1 MLNRKQSIATGALAP
16 MVRAAVVLIF
26 LSLGTQAHA
35 IGTGAGTDISN
46 TAEVSFDIA
55 GSTVTENSNTVV
67 VTVAEILDVNVTV
80 QSPQTPVAPNDLN
93 QELLFT
99 VTNTGNGLETFN
111 LSLDSLLAG
120 DDFDPTPAVPAIYFD
135 TDGSGDLSAGDTP
148 YTPGT
153 NDPQLAA
160 DASVNVLVV
169 NDIPGSVLDGQLGF
183 SQLTATATTGAG
195 SPGDVFVG
203 QGDGGID
210 AVVGASGAANND
222 TGEYIVSS
230 VQLTVVKSAAVSD
243 QFGGTQPIPG
253 AQITYQI
260 VATVTGAG
268 QATNAVFTDQIPI
281 NTTYQAGSLTLNGGA
296 LTDAPDADAG
306 QFVSAGTPAVTIN
319 LGNLTNADG
328 PQTITFVVVID

>member
-1 MLNRKQSIATGALAP
+1 MLNRTQLNAYPLFRL
-16 MVRAAVVLIF
+16 VFLLVCLVLG
-26 LSLGTQAHA
+26 SKVHALGT
-35 IGTGAGTDISN
+35 TAGTDISN
-46 TAEVSFDIA
+46 TAEVSFDIN

-67 VTVAEILDVNVTV
+67 VTVAEILDVDVTV

-99 VTNTGNGLETFN
+99 VTNTGNGLETFT
-111 LSLDSLLAG
+111 LSIDSLLAG

-135 TDGSGDLSAGDTP
+135 TDSSGDLSAGDTP

-160 DASVNVLVV
+160 DASVSVLLV
-169 NDIPGSVLDGQLGF
+169 NDIPGSVLDGQIGF
-183 SQLTATATTGAG
+183 SQLTASSATGSG
-195 SPGDVFVG
+195 SPGDVFAG

-210 AVVGASGAANND
+210 AVVGASGAADND

-230 VQLTVVKSAAVSD
+230 VGLTVVKSAAVTD

-268 QATNAVFTDQIPI
+268 QATNAVFTDQIPV
-281 NTTYQAGSLTLNGGA
+281 NTTYQVGSLTLNGA
-296 LTDAPDADAG
+296 TLTDAPDADAG